1 MFINFRF
8 VRKTSQSRNC
18 LQIQSNFTGI
28 ERNELRYPNV
38 IDCQT
43 PGLLQGLLLQLHHVT
58 ESFRRP
64 FQLQWSALVIG
75 RNQSL
80 EDAAVRV
87 LDGRNPLV
95 EDVQRVVLTAVTD
108 DPSWNE

>member
-1 MFINFRF
+1 MFITFRF

-18 LQIQSNFTGI
+18 VQIQSNFTGI
-28 ERNELRYPNV
+28 DDELRYPNV

-43 PGLLQGLLLQLHHVT
+43 PGLLQGFLFQLHHVT

-64 FQLQWSALVIG
+64 LQLQWSALVIG
-75 RNQSL
+75 RNEPL

-95 EDVQRVVLTAVTD
+95 EDVQRVVLVAVTD

>member
-1 MFINFRF
+1 
-8 VRKTSQSRNC
+8 
-18 LQIQSNFTGI
+18 
-28 ERNELRYPNV
+28 
-38 IDCQT
+38 
-43 PGLLQGLLLQLHHVT
+43 VT

-80 EDAAVRV
+80 EDAAVSV
-87 LDGRNPLV
+87 LDGRNPLL
-95 EDVQRVVLTAVTD
+95 EDVQRVVLVAVTD